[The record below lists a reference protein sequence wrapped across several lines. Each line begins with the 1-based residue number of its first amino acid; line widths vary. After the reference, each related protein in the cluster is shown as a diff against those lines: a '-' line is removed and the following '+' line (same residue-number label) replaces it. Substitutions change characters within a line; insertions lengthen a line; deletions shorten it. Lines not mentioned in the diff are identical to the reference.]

1 MFVSFFFFLFRR
13 YDSRSTRKKGVCYTN
28 VRRFLFFSFSLF
40 FPFFFSF
47 FSSSRGNNN
56 HRIVSYTGT
65 PKPFFILFYFF
76 FFPTFIPSHTI
87 AAHCQYTIYNAY
99 AGTIFSIS
107 FPLQFTSEVH
117 VAYRLFNNYLHARD
131 IRMQIKIDS
140 LKYFISHGLSL
151 IHTLLS
157 LSFVPS
163 FHTHSLALSLSL
175 SLSLSPLFLHLELLT
190 IFFFL

>member
-1 MFVSFFFFLFRR
+1 MVVFVSFFFFLFRR

-28 VRRFLFFSFSLF
+28 VRRFLFFFFFSFFSF
-40 FPFFFSF
+40 FFFFFSF

-65 PKPFFILFYFF
+65 PKPFFILFYF

-163 FHTHSLALSLSL
+163 FHTHSLS
-175 SLSLSPLFLHLELLT
+175 LHLELLT

>member
-76 FFPTFIPSHTI
+76 FFFQRSFLRTRSQPI
-87 AAHCQYTIYNAY
+87 ANIRYIMPMPVP
-99 AGTIFSIS
+99 FSRYPFLCNS
-107 FPLQFTSEVH
+107 RQR
-117 VAYRLFNNYLHARD
+117 Y
-131 IRMQIKIDS
+131 
-140 LKYFISHGLSL
+140 
-151 IHTLLS
+151 TLLIDY
-157 LSFVPS
+157 LIIIY
-163 FHTHSLALSLSL
+163 THEI
-175 SLSLSPLFLHLELLT
+175 LECK
-190 IFFFL
+190 